1 MYYIYILRSI
11 VVKKSYIGYTNNV
24 EKRLLEHNSG
34 KSIYTRKY
42 RPWRIIYVED
52 FLNETDAILRE
63 KYLKSR
69 AGRKKMKEINS
80 KRVFFFIESYF
91 NRA

>member
-1 MYYIYILRSI
+1 M
-11 VVKKSYIGYTNNV
+11 VKKSYIGYTNNV

-69 AGRKKMKEINS
+69 AGRKKMKEIFLHS
-80 KRVFFFIESYF
+80 EIV
-91 NRA
+91 